1 MKTNKRLTMLLMAA
15 LVMTGV
21 SGHPMNVSA
30 AEWTVTNGTA
40 SFGNGPASILIQPNQ
55 ISQTLVGKQFKLYK
69 LFDAA
74 NSTGNESINYT
85 WNETYKAALQNVV
98 AKALNKA
105 AVDVTEYEAID
116 YIQSLNHNIVTGALT
131 EQMTEGRYSDFRYFV
146 EDLRSQI
153 VSLGSTGDTV
163 TVESTQ
169 TDGSFVITGLD
180 YGYYIIDEVTE
191 VTGTHAAAS
200 LCMVTTAN
208 PKSQITVKSDYPS
221 VTKKIY
227 EDDGDIGWND
237 IADYEIGQTVPY
249 RFTSYV
255 QDMNGYHTYYYAWH
269 DIMDDALTFNPDSV
283 VITIADNQTTYTLK
297 DSEYEVKE
305 NVTVDGV
312 NETFVVEINDLKAI
326 VDREF
331 NRINSIGHNA
341 YGQLVTLTYEATLN
355 DLAAK
360 DTGRPGFENDVRLEF
375 SNDADATGN
384 GSTGYTPW
392 DTVVC
397 FTYKLN
403 VLKTNDAGLPLSG
416 AKFRLYSDKD
426 CKNEIYVKK
435 TDNGYH
441 IINRDSLGGT
451 DHTGGDAPEE
461 AVEMVSDA
469 EGCMTIYG
477 LDAGTYYLLETEA
490 PVGYRPILDPIRIEV
505 AASFTDD
512 RDSYLKGAG
521 AGDTV
526 LQDMSFKV
534 QIDSFLAGI
543 SKTDSLDLE
552 VSLDDGSGNLT
563 VVNTVGSK
571 LPTTG
576 SSGTILML
584 LAGGGFILLALYFGR
599 KKASDEA

>member
-1 MKTNKRLTMLLMAA
+1 MLLMAA

>member
-74 NSTGNESINYT
+74 NSAGNESINYT

-153 VSLGSTGDTV
+153 VSLGSAGDTV

-297 DSEYEVKE
+297 DSEYEVTE
-305 NVTVDGV
+305 NVTVDGT

-375 SNDADATGN
+375 SNDADVN
-384 GSTGYTPW
+384 GSGKTGYTPW
-392 DTVVC
+392 DSVVC

-403 VLKTNDAGLPLSG
+403 VLKTNDAELPLSD

-505 AASFTDD
+505 TASFTDD
-512 RDSYLKGAG
+512 RDTYLKGSG

-534 QIDSFLAGI
+534 QIDSFLNGI

-552 VSLDDGSGNLT
+552 VSIDDGAGNLT